1 MIKNVLKGLTNKSTG
16 VDVEIEKHY
25 EVLKTMDPS
34 SDEYKKVLAS
44 LEKMSDIKKG
54 VRVSKDTQALIV
66 ANLVGI
72 VAILAFEKS
81 DIITSKALGFVMK
94 GRV

>member
-1 MIKNVLKGLTNKSTG
+1 MIKNVLNGLTNKNTG
-16 VDVEIEKHY
+16 VEVEIEKHFDA
-25 EVLKTMDPS
+25 LKDLDPS
-34 SDEYKKVLAS
+34 SDQYEKVLAS
-44 LEKMSDIKKG
+44 LEKMNNIKKG

-72 VAILAFEKS
+72 LAILAFEKS